1 MKKPTTPRRRP
12 IAVPATT
19 IVRTFSASRSSIVSP
34 PPTCLARGIANAQSM
49 PSTKTSEPTRS
60 THGAPT
66 VFRIV
71 AAIGAATVAP
81 STEMIVS
88 REFASTSSSWESTTA
103 GTSELFAIDW
113 PFDKTSAP
121 NASG

>member
-1 MKKPTTPRRRP
+1 MPNAQT
-12 IAVPATT
+12 VPA
-19 IVRTFSASRSSIVSP
+19 R
-34 PPTCLARGIANAQSM
+34 N
-49 PSTKTSEPTRS
+49 TSDPMRS

-66 VFRIV
+66 VLRIT

-81 STEMIVS
+81 TTEMIVS
-88 REFASTSSSWESTTA
+88 REFASTSSSCESTTA

-113 PFDKTSAP
+113 PFDNTSVP